1 VNSLSNRTVL
11 SLKEDLMRSPVAETL
26 AGSMIQYFHGGC
38 KYLWVTFLKSEPFGK
53 YLRNKPFVFSSVSAL
68 PG

>member
-1 VNSLSNRTVL
+1 MNTTTWDFSWVLKIAIKSMKWGETGVNSLSNRTAL
-11 SLKEDLMRSPVAETL
+11 SFMKDLMRSLIAEAL

-38 KYLWVTFLKSEPFGK
+38 KLS
-53 YLRNKPFVFSSVSAL
+53 

>member
-1 VNSLSNRTVL
+1 MVKPRYPFQSRQLHSDPGFPWCSAMDQVDSLSNRTTL

-38 KYLWVTFLKSEPFGK
+38 KLFG
-53 YLRNKPFVFSSVSAL
+53 
-68 PG
+68 G